1 MVIAA
6 AKVEALV
13 ACQIG
18 ATEEAW
24 LPTCL
29 LEHFSAKLGELGSG
43 STDTSKV
50 VILRVQAIL
59 SAFSQHDELKYN
71 LLG

>member
-1 MVIAA
+1 MVYFWM
-6 AKVEALV
+6 EL
-13 ACQIG
+13 G
-18 ATEEAW
+18 
-24 LPTCL
+24 
-29 LEHFSAKLGELGSG
+29 KLGSE

-59 SAFSQHDELKYN
+59 SAFSQHDGLKYN